1 MDQEPPM
8 KFEAHQ
14 HLQMAQ
20 LIRRKAARLG
30 NPPHML
36 RKANLFLALAKTAAK
51 QAQGPRSAPATRPR
65 QSARTGNTNHAIL
78 RRGTKS
84 LLDPRKLVGP
94 LG

>member
-1 MDQEPPM
+1 M

-36 RKANLFLALAKTAAK
+36 RKANLFLALAKAAAK
-51 QAQGPRSAPATRPR
+51 QAASPTQAPAMRPR
-65 QSARTGNTNHAIL
+65 QSRRAGNINQVMLAR
-78 RRGTKS
+78 RPKS
-84 LLDPRKLVGP
+84 LLDPRKLFGP